1 MKIETIL
8 TTIALAVTATAQS
21 ELQLKVHDGAGES
34 KKNLV
39 TIYVTHPQLI

>member
-1 MKIETIL
+1 MKIKIIL
-8 TTIALAVTATAQS
+8 ATLALAVAATVQA
-21 ELQLKVHDGAGES
+21 ELQMKVHDGAGES

>member
-1 MKIETIL
+1 MKIKIIL
-8 TTIALAVTATAQS
+8 STLALAVAATAQP

>member
-1 MKIETIL
+1 MKIKIIL
-8 TTIALAVTATAQS
+8 ATLALGVTATAQP